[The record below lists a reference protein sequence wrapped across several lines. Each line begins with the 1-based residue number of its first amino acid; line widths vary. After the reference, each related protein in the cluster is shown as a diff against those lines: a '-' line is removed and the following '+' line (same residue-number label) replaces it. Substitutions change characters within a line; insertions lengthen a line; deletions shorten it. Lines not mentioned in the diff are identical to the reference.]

1 MPTKVDLTDGRRTF
15 YGTGMDGLK
24 RVRRS
29 RVAAKVA
36 GFLSRENI
44 YGKMKA
50 TPVKQR
56 VTSQLAAEMKRKK
69 ISKTKMAELLKT
81 SRSQVDR
88 ILDPKRDGTVG
99 SLQRAAALVGRHV
112 VIQLV

>member
-1 MPTKVDLTDGRRTF
+1 MSTKVDLTDARRTF

-36 GFLSRENI
+36 DFLRRENI
-44 YGKMKA
+44 NGKMQA
-50 TPVKQR
+50 TPVKER

-69 ISKTKMAELLKT
+69 ISKSRMAVLLKT

-88 ILDPKRDGTVG
+88 ILDPKRDSTVG

>member
-1 MPTKVDLTDGRRTF
+1 MSTKVDLTSGSCTF
-15 YGTGMDGLK
+15 YGTGAEDQEPM
-24 RVRRS
+24 RRK

-36 GFLSRENI
+36 AFLARENI
-44 YGKMKA
+44 YGKMRA
-50 TPVKQR
+50 IPVKER

-69 ISKTKMAELLKT
+69 ISKSRMAVLLKT

-88 ILDPKRDGTVG
+88 ILDPNRDSTVS
-99 SLQRAAALVGRHV
+99 SLQRAAALVGRNV